1 MSHSPQRQARFQLP
15 ASVHLFLL
23 RAGPRG
29 QQVLLL
35 QRAYTGYEDGNY
47 SVIAGH
53 LDGGETV
60 IAAIAR
66 EAHEEAGI
74 TVVPG
79 DLAVVGVM
87 HCWEGDEYVHFFLTA
102 ATWQGTIVNAEPN
115 KCDEL
120 SWHDLDNLPANVIPY
135 VRQALANYRRGVWF
149 DSFGWPSPQDS
160 GQ

>member
-1 MSHSPQRQARFQLP
+1 
-15 ASVHLFLL
+15 LL

-35 QRAYTGYEDGNY
+35 RRACTGYADGNY

-66 EAHEEAGI
+66 EAHEEVGI
-74 TVVPG
+74 TVAPG

-102 ATWQGTIVNAEPN
+102 ATWQGAIINAEPN
-115 KCDEL
+115 KCDDL
-120 SWHDLDNLPANVIPY
+120 TWHDLDNLPPNVIPY
-135 VRQALANYRRGVWF
+135 VRQALDNYRRGVWF
-149 DSFGWPSPQDS
+149 DSFGWPAGEAADQ
-160 GQ
+160 

>member
-1 MSHSPQRQARFQLP
+1 
-15 ASVHLFLL
+15 LL
-23 RAGPRG
+23 RTGPRG

-35 QRAYTGYEDGNY
+35 RRACTGYADGNY

-74 TVVPG
+74 TVAPG

-102 ATWQGTIVNAEPN
+102 ATWQGAIINAEPN
-115 KCDEL
+115 KCDDL
-120 SWHDLDNLPANVIPY
+120 TWHDLDNLPPNVIPY
-135 VRQALANYRRGVWF
+135 VRQALDNYRRGVWF
-149 DSFGWPSPQDS
+149 DSFGWPAGEAADQ
-160 GQ
+160 

>member
-1 MSHSPQRQARFQLP
+1 MSHDEQRPARFYLP

-35 QRAYTGYEDGNY
+35 RRANTGYQDGNY
-47 SVIAGH
+47 SVSAGH
-53 LDGGETV
+53 LDGGETL

-74 TVVPG
+74 AAAPA

-87 HCWEGDEYVHFFLTA
+87 HCWEGDEYIHFFLA
-102 ATWQGTIVNAEPN
+102 ASRWSGTIVNAEPE
-115 KCDEL
+115 KCDDL

-149 DSFGWPSPQDS
+149 DSFGWPDTHAPDQ
-160 GQ
+160 